1 MTAPVVCAVARQTPK
16 EVVRVASRLAR
27 DMDCRLDLVHV
38 EKSSLLRS
46 RSERSRRG
54 RELLTEMLCEVPA
67 SVEAEVRLEHGD
79 PAEALIGA
87 SNELGAGM
95 LVVGSSERRRTHRL
109 LAYGAECP
117 LVIVPRKVAK
127 PSLDPVEGGG
137 VVCGVT
143 DSPDSVK
150 VISLAVDL
158 AERLERRLVL
168 VHSGGGR
175 SLALTRALALLPG
188 SGVEAVESSPSP
200 EGLQEVARAY
210 DAGFVMGGPDARGVP
225 RNFSRGSPAPQ
236 LVAHGEHPVVVL
248 PDGANRGRREN
259 VAARSTKALPGAA
272 TVPAGARAK
281 ARPPAA

>member
-1 MTAPVVCAVARQTPK
+1 
-16 EVVRVASRLAR
+16 
-27 DMDCRLDLVHV
+27 MDCRLDLVHV

-95 LVVGSSERRRTHRL
+95 LVVGSSERRAFSIQRRRTHRL

-168 VHSGGGR
+168 VHSGEGR

-272 TVPAGARAK
+272 TVPAGARARAK